1 MAIEDGIVIAVVGVV
16 IIEGLW
22 LVALTWLMW
31 RRKRETAAAPASAPP
46 KVE

>member
-1 MAIEDGIVIAVVGVV
+1 VAVEDGIVIAVIGVV

-31 RRKRETAAAPASAPP
+31 RRKQGKVEEPVASPP
-46 KVE
+46 KEE